1 MCNDP
6 NLVGGRQ
13 EVCYSKMD
21 RVKTWLSQA
30 VEKAHFPASF
40 STSGRHSRRV
50 KGRAVAR
57 GGHRKERECEATKEP
72 FLLRT
77 PASALAA
84 SGDRAALG

>member
-6 NLVGGRQ
+6 NVVRGRQ
-13 EVCYSKMD
+13 EVCYSK
-21 RVKTWLSQA
+21 TWLSQA
-30 VEKAHFPASF
+30 VEEAHFLTSF
-40 STSGRHSRRV
+40 SASGRHSRWV
-50 KGRAVAR
+50 KGQAVAR
-57 GGHRKERECEATKEP
+57 GGRRKERECEATKEP